1 MAEARVRSWD
11 KLVQAAKTHAANE
24 MANFDEAKE
33 ERQKLL
39 DAQKL
44 DYENKHKVAIQKQ
57 KEAYTHVSEAAE
69 AAKKSSEEAD
79 RLRQE
84 QTSAAQTAA
93 SSTAL
98 AQSSGNPI
106 STSGVSMVQTT
117 VPKGKAAVSVLK
129 QALDERLFADVENV
143 QKVNKRNFVSSG
155 KLEVDDVAAAKLYMV
170 TTDEK
175 VPKLVQ
181 LLKDNLSK

>member
-1 MAEARVRSWD
+1 M
-11 KLVQAAKTHAANE
+11 
-24 MANFDEAKE
+24 
-33 ERQKLL
+33 
-39 DAQKL
+39 
-44 DYENKHKVAIQKQ
+44 
-57 KEAYTHVSEAAE
+57 SEAAE
-69 AAKKSSEEAD
+69 ASKKSTEEAD
-79 RLRQE
+79 RLRDE

-98 AQSSGNPI
+98 AQSSGQQI

-155 KLEVDDVAAAKLYMV
+155 KLEIDDVAAAKLYMV

-181 LLKDNLSK
+181 LLKDNLSKDDKSTPADITVTEFNSGNEDYLDWVREQVSSPAGKGSAPEDATFLEELLDDGV